1 MDDLD
6 NIIEPTLF
14 ITTVPFKNQLLTK
27 FSKKG
32 KIVPVKFMTMEEFL
46 ENYFF
51 RVKKEAYFYLLKRE
65 KQKISIIEEAV
76 KYLPFLVHP
85 SYQSKKLN
93 HLKEILEDL
102 EKNHLLE
109 RNPYFHSYLEMVKVV
124 VYGYQLAPF
133 YQELFR
139 QFNAKIMESKLEK
152 KEIQTVYQFSDIEEE
167 VGFVGGEI
175 LHKIK
180 EGIPLEKIKILSLFP
195 EYRNPIRRIFRLLHI
210 PIDIEEESKIFE
222 TFLGKATLK
231 YLEEEESLEKLVERL
246 KNEFPNT
253 IEIDDIIHVL
263 NEYTWHT
270 GTPIELKEL
279 IENDF
284 KKVTFPRN
292 YLKNCIECINLEQIE
307 EDDYY
312 FLLGFN
318 QENVPKVYKN
328 EDFLSDSEKT
338 ELGLFTSDEQNKVE
352 KDTWK
357 RILSG
362 TPHLTITYKKKSA
375 FNPYNPSLLIEELN
389 LAKKEMS
396 SSYLDSNLYNQVLL
410 ARYLD
415 QLNKYGIIAR
425 NLNQL
430 YYTYSQVPYMTYRNQ
445 FTGIQKEELSKFLKQ
460 KLTLSYSHINN
471 FYKCSFRYYLS
482 NILKIDPFESTFSTN
497 IGNVFHGVLE
507 HSLEPNF
514 DFDETFRNE
523 VESYEFSD
531 CEKFLLNKLRDEL
544 LFDIEILKKQK
555 EHTTF
560 QKELHEE
567 VFVLPISKDEFF
579 ETSFKGIVDKIMYL
593 EEGGHTYLAI
603 IDYKTGQLPTNL
615 NHVIYG
621 IGMQLPVYLYL
632 VNHSKK
638 FSSPKVVG
646 IFLQRM
652 INKEIKRQRKKDYK
666 AERENSLK
674 LEGFAIDEEELLEKF
689 DDSYENS
696 SVIRSLRKTKNGFYA
711 YSKVLNQEKF
721 EKLENIVEEKI
732 KEADGMIR
740 NADFK
745 INPKRIGKDLIGC
758 QYCKFQDIC
767 FRREEDIVS
776 FKEYKKLDFLGGEE
790 DAELDEGTTG
800 SN

>member
-6 NIIEPTLF
+6 NIIEPTLL

-65 KQKISIIEEAV
+65 KQKISIIEEVA
-76 KYLPFLVHP
+76 KYLPFLVRP

-109 RNPYFHSYLEMVKVV
+109 RNPYFHSYLETVKVV

-133 YQELFR
+133 YQDLFR

-152 KEIQTVYQFSDIEEE
+152 KEMQTVYQFSDIEEE
-167 VGFVGGEI
+167 IGFVGGEI

-195 EYRNPIRRIFRLLHI
+195 EYRNPIRRIFKLLHI

-270 GTPIELKEL
+270 GTPFELKEL

-292 YLKNCIECINLEQIE
+292 HLKNCIECVNLEQIE
-307 EDDYY
+307 EDDYS

-318 QENVPKVYKN
+318 QENIPKVYKN

-362 TPHLTITYKKKSA
+362 TPYLTITYKKKSA

-430 YYTYSQVPYMTYRNQ
+430 YSTYSQVPYMTYQNQ
-445 FTGIQKEELSKFLKQ
+445 FTGISKEELSKYLNQ

-507 HSLEPNF
+507 HALEPNF

-567 VFVLPISKDEFF
+567 VFVLPISKDELF

-666 AERENSLK
+666 EERENSLK

-696 SVIRSLRKTKNGFYA
+696 SVIRNLRKTKNGFYA